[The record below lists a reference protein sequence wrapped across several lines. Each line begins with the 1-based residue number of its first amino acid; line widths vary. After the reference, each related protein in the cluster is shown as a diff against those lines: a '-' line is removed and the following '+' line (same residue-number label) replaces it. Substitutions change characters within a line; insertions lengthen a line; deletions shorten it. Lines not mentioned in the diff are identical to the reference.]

1 MRTSLSEGNM
11 NMITSTSKQPY
22 NDFILDMLNKL
33 ERVHANGIA
42 VVILT
47 DNENMTGYWNMNTN
61 DLAIAKTELE
71 FDMIDRFIMVN
82 SDRYFGAE
90 DKDDE
95 SV

>member
-1 MRTSLSEGNM
+1 M
-11 NMITSTSKQPY
+11 NIITSTKNSPY
-22 NDFILDMLNKL
+22 NEFILDLLNKL
-33 ERVHANGIA
+33 EQVHVNGIA

-71 FDMIDRFIMVN
+71 FDVIDRFIMVN

-90 DKDDE
+90 DEDDE
-95 SV
+95 SI

>member
-1 MRTSLSEGNM
+1 M
-11 NMITSTSKQPY
+11 NIITSTKNSPY
-22 NDFILDMLNKL
+22 NEFILDLLNKL
-33 ERVHANGIA
+33 EQVHVNGIA

-71 FDMIDRFIMVN
+71 FDVIDRFIMVN
-82 SDRYFGAE
+82 SDRYFNAE
-90 DKDDE
+90 DEDDE

>member
-1 MRTSLSEGNM
+1 M
-11 NMITSTSKQPY
+11 NIITTTNNSPY
-22 NDFILDMLNKL
+22 NKFILEMLNRM
-33 ERVHANGIA
+33 EQVHVNGIA

-71 FDMIDRFIMVN
+71 FDTIDRFIMVN

-90 DKDDE
+90 DEDDE
-95 SV
+95 SI

>member
-1 MRTSLSEGNM
+1 M

-33 ERVHANGIA
+33 EQVHVNGIA

-47 DNENMTGYWNMNTN
+47 DNENMTGYWNMDTN
-61 DLAIAKTELE
+61 DLAVAKTELE
-71 FDMIDRFIMVN
+71 FDTIDRFIMVN

-90 DKDDE
+90 DEDDE
-95 SV
+95 SI

>member
-1 MRTSLSEGNM
+1 M

-22 NDFILDMLNKL
+22 HDFILDMLNKL
-33 ERVHANGIA
+33 EQVHVNGIA

-47 DNENMTGYWNMNTN
+47 DNENMTGYWNMDTN

-71 FDMIDRFIMVN
+71 FDTIDRFIMVN

-90 DKDDE
+90 DEDDE
-95 SV
+95 SI

>member
-1 MRTSLSEGNM
+1 M
-11 NMITSTSKQPY
+11 NIITSTKNSPY
-22 NDFILDMLNKL
+22 NEFILDLLNKL
-33 ERVHANGIA
+33 EQVHVNGIA

-61 DLAIAKTELE
+61 IYDLAMAKTELE
-71 FDMIDRFIMVN
+71 YDMIDRFIMAN

>member
-1 MRTSLSEGNM
+1 M
-11 NMITSTSKQPY
+11 NIITSTKNSPY
-22 NDFILDMLNKL
+22 NEFILDLLNKL
-33 ERVHANGIA
+33 EQVHVNGIA

-71 FDMIDRFIMVN
+71 FDTIDRFIMVN

-90 DKDDE
+90 DDDDE

>member
-1 MRTSLSEGNM
+1 M
-11 NMITSTSKQPY
+11 NIIATTNNSPY
-22 NDFILDMLNKL
+22 NKFILDMLNRI
-33 ERVHANGIA
+33 EQVHVNGIA

-82 SDRYFGAE
+82 SDRYFNAE
-90 DKDDE
+90 DEDDE
-95 SV
+95 SI

>member
-1 MRTSLSEGNM
+1 M
-11 NMITSTSKQPY
+11 NIITSTKNSPY

-33 ERVHANGIA
+33 EQVHVNGIA

-47 DNENMTGYWNMNTN
+47 DNENMTGYWNMDTN

-71 FDMIDRFIMVN
+71 FDTIDRFIMVN

-90 DKDDE
+90 DEDDE
-95 SV
+95 SI

>member
-1 MRTSLSEGNM
+1 M
-11 NMITSTSKQPY
+11 NIITSTKNSPY

-33 ERVHANGIA
+33 EQVHVNGIA

-71 FDMIDRFIMVN
+71 FDTIDRFIMVN

-90 DKDDE
+90 DEDDE
-95 SV
+95 SI

>member
-1 MRTSLSEGNM
+1 M

-33 ERVHANGIA
+33 EQVHVNGIA

-47 DNENMTGYWNMNTN
+47 DNENMTGYWNMDTN
-61 DLAIAKTELE
+61 DLAVAKTELE
-71 FDMIDRFIMVN
+71 FDTIDRFIMVN

>member
-1 MRTSLSEGNM
+1 M

-33 ERVHANGIA
+33 EQVHVNGIA

-47 DNENMTGYWNMNTN
+47 DNENMTGYWNMDTN

-71 FDMIDRFIMVN
+71 FDTIDRFIMVN

-90 DKDDE
+90 DEDDE
-95 SV
+95 SI

>member
-1 MRTSLSEGNM
+1 M
-11 NMITSTSKQPY
+11 NIITSTKNSPY
-22 NDFILDMLNKL
+22 NEFILDLLNKL
-33 ERVHANGIA
+33 EQVHVNGIA

-71 FDMIDRFIMVN
+71 FDTIDRFIMVN

-90 DKDDE
+90 DEDDE
-95 SV
+95 SI

>member
-1 MRTSLSEGNM
+1 M

-33 ERVHANGIA
+33 EQVHVNGIA

-47 DNENMTGYWNMNTN
+47 DNENMTGYWNMDTN
-61 DLAIAKTELE
+61 DLAVAKTELE
-71 FDMIDRFIMVN
+71 FDTIGRFIMVN

>member
-1 MRTSLSEGNM
+1 M

-22 NDFILDMLNKL
+22 NDFILDLLNKL
-33 ERVHANGIA
+33 EQVHVNGIA

-47 DNENMTGYWNMNTN
+47 DNENMTGYWNMDTN

-71 FDMIDRFIMVN
+71 FDTIDRFIMVN

-90 DKDDE
+90 DDDDE

>member
-1 MRTSLSEGNM
+1 M
-11 NMITSTSKQPY
+11 NIITSTKNSPY
-22 NDFILDMLNKL
+22 NEFILDLLNKL
-33 ERVHANGIA
+33 EQVHVNGIA

-47 DNENMTGYWNMNTN
+47 DNENMTGYWNMDTN

-71 FDMIDRFIMVN
+71 FDTIDRFIMVN

-90 DKDDE
+90 DDDDE

>member
-1 MRTSLSEGNM
+1 M
-11 NMITSTSKQPY
+11 NIIATTNNSPY
-22 NDFILDMLNKL
+22 NKFILEMLNRM
-33 ERVHANGIA
+33 EQVHVNGIA

-47 DNENMTGYWNMNTN
+47 DNENMTGYWNMDTN
-61 DLAIAKTELE
+61 DLAVAKTELE
-71 FDMIDRFIMVN
+71 FDTIDRFIMVN

>member
-1 MRTSLSEGNM
+1 M
-11 NMITSTSKQPY
+11 NIITSTKNSPY
-22 NDFILDMLNKL
+22 NEFILDLLNKL
-33 ERVHANGIA
+33 EQVHVNGIA

-71 FDMIDRFIMVN
+71 LDVIDRFIMVN

-90 DKDDE
+90 DEDDE
-95 SV
+95 SI

>member
-1 MRTSLSEGNM
+1 M
-11 NMITSTSKQPY
+11 NIITSTKNSPY

-33 ERVHANGIA
+33 EQVHVNGIA

-71 FDMIDRFIMVN
+71 FDTIDRFIMVN
-82 SDRYFGAE
+82 SDRYFNAE
-90 DKDDE
+90 DEDDE
-95 SV
+95 SI

>member
-1 MRTSLSEGNM
+1 M

-22 NDFILDMLNKL
+22 NDFILDLLNKL
-33 ERVHANGIA
+33 EQVHVNGIA

-47 DNENMTGYWNMNTN
+47 DNENMTGYWNMDTN

-71 FDMIDRFIMVN
+71 FDTIDRFIMVN

-90 DKDDE
+90 DEDDE
-95 SV
+95 SI

>member
-1 MRTSLSEGNM
+1 M

-22 NDFILDMLNKL
+22 NDFILDLLNKL
-33 ERVHANGIA
+33 EQVHVNGIA

-47 DNENMTGYWNMNTN
+47 DNENMTGYWNMDTN
-61 DLAIAKTELE
+61 DLAVAKTELE
-71 FDMIDRFIMVN
+71 FDTIDRFIMVN

>member
-1 MRTSLSEGNM
+1 M
-11 NMITSTSKQPY
+11 NIITSTKNSPY

-33 ERVHANGIA
+33 EQVHVNGIA

-47 DNENMTGYWNMNTN
+47 DNENMTGYWNMDTN

-90 DKDDE
+90 DDDDE
-95 SV
+95 SI

>member
-1 MRTSLSEGNM
+1 M

-33 ERVHANGIA
+33 EQVHVNGIA

-47 DNENMTGYWNMNTN
+47 DNENMTGYWNMDTN

-71 FDMIDRFIMVN
+71 FDTIDRFIMVN

-90 DKDDE
+90 DDDDE

>member
-1 MRTSLSEGNM
+1 M
-11 NMITSTSKQPY
+11 NIITGTKNSPY
-22 NDFILDMLNKL
+22 NEFILDMLNKL
-33 ERVHANGIA
+33 EQVHVNGIA

-47 DNENMTGYWNMNTN
+47 DNENMTGYWNMDTN
-61 DLAIAKTELE
+61 DLAVAKTELE
-71 FDMIDRFIMVN
+71 FDTIDRFIMVN

>member
-1 MRTSLSEGNM
+1 M
-11 NMITSTSKQPY
+11 NIITSTKNSPY
-22 NDFILDMLNKL
+22 NEFILDLLNKL
-33 ERVHANGIA
+33 EQVHVNGIA

-82 SDRYFGAE
+82 SDRYFNAE
-90 DKDDE
+90 DEDDE
-95 SV
+95 SI